1 MPTDSPLKNSSVV
14 LRGSKVQEPL
24 PQKFNATLKQHQ
36 SIHSGP
42 LNKMQIY
49 ALWSMYSHENFKLNT
64 IFVIKIIKSNS

>member
-1 MPTDSPLKNSSVV
+1 MVEAFSSSSFFFFCRRCKVMPTDSPLKNSSVV

-49 ALWSMYSHENFKLNT
+49 AL
-64 IFVIKIIKSNS
+64 